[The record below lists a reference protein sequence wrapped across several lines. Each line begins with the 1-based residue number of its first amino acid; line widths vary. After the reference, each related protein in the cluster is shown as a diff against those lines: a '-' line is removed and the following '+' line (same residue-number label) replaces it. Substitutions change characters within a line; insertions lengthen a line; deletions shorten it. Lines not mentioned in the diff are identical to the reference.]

1 MNDINVCDVTM
12 IVKVDVS

>member
-12 IVKVDVS
+12 IVKVEVS